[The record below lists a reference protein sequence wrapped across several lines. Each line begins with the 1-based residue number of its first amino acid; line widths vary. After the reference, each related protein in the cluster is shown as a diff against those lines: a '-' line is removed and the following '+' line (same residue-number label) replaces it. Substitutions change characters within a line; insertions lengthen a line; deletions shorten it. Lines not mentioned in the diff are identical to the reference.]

1 MCATSLNDDEFA
13 HPVIFG
19 VFEGGFCDMSLQKS
33 AISPWSMLTFYQYV
47 ILKILPMSY
56 FHEGNRTSLQGNS
69 CTLPKKL
76 GFIHPQVVHSVVF
89 TTFLIVLGES

>member
-1 MCATSLNDDEFA
+1 MKTCATSLNDDEFA

-56 FHEGNRTSLQGNS
+56 FHEGNRTSLQEDTGVGG
-69 CTLPKKL
+69 KKGGKL
-76 GFIHPQVVHSVVF
+76 YWYKKNFARKYWR
-89 TTFLIVLGES
+89 